1 MKYINT
7 RNKGDTI
14 MDMNSVLVF
23 GAVLV
28 LYVAW
33 KRFGPNHA
41 ASGKVIRE
49 KLAGVATIVDVRT
62 PGEFSSGAYPKARNI
77 PLDVL
82 GSKLDKL
89 GAKDKSV
96 IVYCASGSRSAQA
109 AKILKAAGF
118 TDVTNAGG
126 LHSMPR

>member
-1 MKYINT
+1 
-7 RNKGDTI
+7 

-23 GAVLV
+23 GAALV

-41 ASGKVIRE
+41 ASGTVIRE
-49 KLAGVATIVDVRT
+49 KIAGGAIIVDVRT
-62 PGEFSSGAYPKARNI
+62 PGEFSSGSYPKARNI
-77 PLDVL
+77 PMDVL

-89 GAKDKSV
+89 GTKDKSI

-109 AKILKAAGF
+109 SKILKSAGF

>member
-1 MKYINT
+1 
-7 RNKGDTI
+7 
-14 MDMNSVLVF
+14 MDMNTLLVF
-23 GAVLV
+23 GAALV

-33 KRFGPNHA
+33 KRFGPNRA
-41 ASGKVIRE
+41 ASGKVILE
-49 KLAGVATIVDVRT
+49 KIAGGATIVDVRT
-62 PGEFSSGAYPKARNI
+62 TGEFSSGAYPKARNV
-77 PLDVL
+77 PLDIL

-89 GAKDKSV
+89 GAKDKSI

-109 AKILKAAGF
+109 TKSLKAAGF

>member
-1 MKYINT
+1 
-7 RNKGDTI
+7 
-14 MDMNSVLVF
+14 MDMNSLLVF
-23 GAVLV
+23 GAALV
-28 LYVAW
+28 LYFAW
-33 KRFGPNHA
+33 KRLGPNRA
-41 ASGKVIRE
+41 APGKVILE
-49 KLAGVATIVDVRT
+49 KIAGGAIIVDVRT
-62 PGEFSSGAYPKARNI
+62 SGEFSSGSYPRARNI

-96 IVYCASGSRSAQA
+96 IVYCASGSRSVPAT
-109 AKILKAAGF
+109 KILKAAGF

>member
-1 MKYINT
+1 
-7 RNKGDTI
+7 
-14 MDMNSVLVF
+14 MDMNSILVL
-23 GAVLV
+23 GAALV

-41 ASGKVIRE
+41 ASGTVIRE
-49 KLAGVATIVDVRT
+49 KIAAGAIIVDVRT
-62 PGEFSSGAYPKARNI
+62 PAEFSSGAYPKARNI
-77 PLDVL
+77 PLDIL

-89 GAKDKSV
+89 GARDKSLV
-96 IVYCASGSRSAQA
+96 VYCASGSRSVPAT
-109 AKILKAAGF
+109 KILKAAGF

>member
-1 MKYINT
+1 
-7 RNKGDTI
+7 

-23 GAVLV
+23 GAALV
-28 LYVAW
+28 LYFAW

-41 ASGKVIRE
+41 ASGVVIRE
-49 KLAGVATIVDVRT
+49 KIAGGALILDVRT
-62 PGEFSSGAYPKARNI
+62 SGEYSSGAYPKARNI

-89 GAKDKSV
+89 GAKDKSI
-96 IVYCASGSRSAQA
+96 IVYCASGSRSVPAT
-109 AKILKAAGF
+109 KILKAAGF

-126 LHSMPR
+126 LRSMPR

>member
-1 MKYINT
+1 
-7 RNKGDTI
+7 
-14 MDMNSVLVF
+14 MDLNSVLVF
-23 GAVLV
+23 GAALV
-28 LYVAW
+28 LYFAW
-33 KRFGPNHA
+33 KRFGPNRA
-41 ASGKVIRE
+41 ASGTVIRE
-49 KLAGVATIVDVRT
+49 KIAGGAIIVDVRT

-89 GAKDKSV
+89 GAKDKSIV
-96 IVYCASGSRSAQA
+96 VYCASGSRSVPAT
-109 AKILKAAGF
+109 KILKAAGF